1 MIHIDINEKKYDK
14 VIFSKTSIDIK
25 YGSFIGI
32 KGESGAGKST
42 LLGIIGLLEDFDGNY
57 YIDDLKVS
65 DKEKVRC
72 DNFAYVFQK
81 PYLIPYL
88 NVLDNLLMP
97 LRNLKEDR
105 NDYFINEIVE
115 LLDIKD
121 LLNRKI
127 HNLSGGEAL
136 RVSIARAILSNRKII
151 LADEPTG
158 SLDPK
163 NSKNIMELFKKLN
176 EKYNITVVMVTH
188 SQSYD
193 EYLDEIWDIKER
205 KVVKLWEE

>member
-14 VIFSKTSIDIK
+14 VIFSNTSIDIN

-57 YIDDLKVS
+57 YIDDLNVS

-105 NDYFINEIVE
+105 NDYFINEVVE

-136 RVSIARAILSNRKII
+136 RVSIGRAILSNRKII

-193 EYLDEIWDIKER
+193 EYFDEIWDIKER
-205 KVVKLWEE
+205 KVVKL

>member
-1 MIHIDINEKKYDK
+1 MIHIDMNEKKYDK
-14 VIFSKTSIDIK
+14 VIFSNTSIDIN

-57 YIDDLKVS
+57 YIDDLNVS

-105 NDYFINEIVE
+105 NDYFINEVVE

-136 RVSIARAILSNRKII
+136 RVSIGRAILSNRKII

-193 EYLDEIWDIKER
+193 EYFDEIWDIKER
-205 KVVKLWEE
+205 KVVKL